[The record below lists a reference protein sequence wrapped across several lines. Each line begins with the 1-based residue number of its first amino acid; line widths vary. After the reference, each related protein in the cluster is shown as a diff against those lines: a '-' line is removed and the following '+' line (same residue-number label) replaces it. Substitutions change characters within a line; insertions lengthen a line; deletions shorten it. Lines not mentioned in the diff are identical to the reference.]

1 MNGVEYNAMVVV
13 NICALK
19 GVDNSSLG
27 YDNNGLDCV
36 YPIFCNVFKPTDI
49 IQSSTHLH
57 IIYLVPCGPYVWG
70 FRIDMDLMYSS
81 IDLY

>member
-1 MNGVEYNAMVVV
+1 MNSVEYNAMVMV
-13 NICALK
+13 NICVLK

-36 YPIFCNVFKPTDI
+36 YPVFCNVFKPT
-49 IQSSTHLH
+49 